1 MADDVDDEA
10 LPARDGVEAVVR
22 THLGAGELDAAATR
36 ALERYGPELF
46 GFLRAL
52 ARDDDLAAEAFAA
65 ASEHIWRGLPRFRW
79 EASLRTWC
87 YQLARNA
94 LHQAR
99 IDPRRR
105 PERNLPMSLLQSV
118 VEVQRSATAPY
129 QRTDIKDGLRAL
141 RESLTSEDHEIMILR
156 LDRGMSWKDI
166 ARSIDG
172 EDLTGGKLDQRAA
185 SLRKRFERA
194 KSQLRDMAIAA
205 GLLPTPSDDTT

>member
-1 MADDVDDEA
+1 VGDDDEV
-10 LPARDGVEAVVR
+10 PMRDEIEAVVR
-22 THLGAGELDAAATR
+22 GHLTDGHVDEAATR

-52 ARDDDLAAEAFAA
+52 ARDEDLATEAFAA
-65 ASEHIWRGLPRFRW
+65 ASEHIWRGLPKFRW

-105 PERNLPMSLLQSV
+105 PERNLPMSLVNSME
-118 VEVQRSATAPY
+118 EVRRSATAPY
-129 QRTDIKDGLRAL
+129 QRTDVKDALRAL
-141 RESLTSEDHEIMILR
+141 RDSLASEDHEILILR

-166 ARSIDG
+166 ARAIEGD
-172 EDLTGGKLDQRAA
+172 DLAGGKLDQRAA
-185 SLRKRFERA
+185 ALRKRFERA
-194 KSQLRDMAIAA
+194 KTQLREMAVAT
-205 GLLPTPSDDTT
+205 GLIKPSDGDDD